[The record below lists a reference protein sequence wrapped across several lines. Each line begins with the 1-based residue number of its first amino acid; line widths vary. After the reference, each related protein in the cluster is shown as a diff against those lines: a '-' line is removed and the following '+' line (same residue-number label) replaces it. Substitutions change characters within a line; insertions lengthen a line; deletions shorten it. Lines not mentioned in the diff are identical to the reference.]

1 MQMRKRSLTVI
12 ALSFS
17 LTLTAIPAYSATVA
31 GTICTKAGAT
41 KIVSNKKYTC
51 IKSGKKLV
59 WDKGVAI
66 STAAPQTSPAVQA
79 QLGARMANIAA
90 VQMVADRLWKNSQGL
105 KVEDPTWKSG
115 KNASL
120 ANIAIGAKAA
130 RQMTMSYSPMFPNF
144 DMSDL
149 PSEPTISSDVTFGKY
164 LQGAH
169 GVGHLAE
176 TFFANTAGG
185 IDPKQVPTWY
195 SEGVAMVIGT
205 MATAAYLKNSPNY
218 ATIVSK
224 LNLNWKSDTCKAAY
238 EKWRTSDVAD
248 DAITNTCA
256 YGLGQIMVEHLVNK
270 VDAADKMTLVLQML
284 AIGNSFSDS
293 LKYSFGI
300 DKATFFAEIDALLI
314 SLKW

>member
-1 MQMRKRSLTVI
+1 MQMRNRSPLVI
-12 ALSFS
+12 AITLM
-17 LTLTAIPAYSATVA
+17 LTFTAIPAYSASIS
-31 GTICTKAGAT
+31 GTSCTKVGTT
-41 KIVSNKKYTC
+41 KIVSSKKYTC
-51 IKSGKKLV
+51 IKSGKKLI
-59 WDKGVAI
+59 WDKGVAT
-66 STAAPQTSPAVQA
+66 SSAAPQTSAAVQA
-79 QLGARMANIAA
+79 QLGARMANIAS

-105 KVEDPTWKSG
+105 KVDDPTWKTG

-120 ANIAIGAKAA
+120 ANVAIGAKAA

-149 PSEPTISSDVTFGKY
+149 ATELTISTDAAFGKY

-176 TFFANTAGG
+176 TFYANTAGG

-224 LNLNWKSDTCKAAY
+224 LNLDWKSDTCKAAY

-248 DAITNTCA
+248 EATTNTCA
-256 YGLGQIMVEHLVNK
+256 YGLGQIMVEYLVNK

-284 AIGNSFSDS
+284 AIGNPFSDA
-293 LKYSFGI
+293 LKYSFGV
-300 DKATFFAEIDALLI
+300 DKSTFFAELDSYLK
-314 SLKW
+314 SLNW